1 MPWIAASVS
10 TRVVSWKEAAE
21 SHDSVASEALV
32 MPISTGRP
40 EAGLPPSETTRR
52 FSSSN
57 RTRSTR
63 SDGQQVGVT
72 GLDHR
77 DPAQHLPHDDLDVLV
92 VDRHALA
99 AVDRLDLVD
108 QVLLGLADT
117 EDAQHVLRVR
127 RTDGE
132 LLADLDVVAV
142 GDQQARALADTG
154 YSCTS
159 EPSSGVTRTLRALSV
174 SSISTRPAAS
184 EIGATTLG
192 LSGPRRARPR
202 GADPA

>member
-1 MPWIAASVS
+1 M
-10 TRVVSWKEAAE
+10 VSWKEAAE

-63 SDGQQVGVT
+63 SDGQQVGVA

-117 EDAQHVLRVR
+117 EDAQHLLRVR
-127 RTDGE
+127 RTDGQ

-142 GDQQARALADTG
+142 A
-154 YSCTS
+154 
-159 EPSSGVTRTLRALSV
+159 
-174 SSISTRPAAS
+174 RPAGAS
-184 EIGATTLG
+184 AC
-192 LSGPRRARPR
+192 
-202 GADPA
+202 